1 MSSACA
7 AANGSSVASEH
18 TSDTDAS
25 ILLEEL
31 SFDNLF
37 PGAMPDVSLDAQHFD
52 ESMHPFTSISNS
64 VPIFHSS
71 TSTQDPAGQTEDDS
85 SKVCER
91 SSDDSII
98 GLPSSDLSLLIS
110 PFTPSSDSSWQSME
124 DEASFHASG
133 VTPTDKANVTE
144 PVAPILSSVCSSSNQ
159 QHQLSH
165 LSPCGYL
172 DVDLPVGSEA
182 SNISLHELFPSV
194 NDQFLPCM

>member
-37 PGAMPDVSLDAQHFD
+37 PSAMPDVSLDAQHFD

-124 DEASFHASG
+124 D
-133 VTPTDKANVTE
+133 
-144 PVAPILSSVCSSSNQ
+144 LSLI
-159 QHQLSH
+159 H
-165 LSPCGYL
+165 
-172 DVDLPVGSEA
+172 
-182 SNISLHELFPSV
+182 I
-194 NDQFLPCM
+194 